1 MVANVHGGG
10 SAIVAARVLAET
22 HQKESI
28 KAASDGMA
36 QAPDV
41 ESADDGT
48 PAALQQKLADM
59 ADDMASVATQ
69 FRNRREFEKKGATSG
84 EGFERV
90 LDEEAAPKAQKLVEV
105 LAVQNLSLDAML
117 AQARSLFPD
126 DSDLFLVLKELLK
139 RKRLANIQRRRLEGL
154 LETVTR
160 EANPK
165 MLKGGINCA
174 LKARLFG
181 AALGLQA
188 SLLRQTYRRFLE
200 SECKPLDDYE
210 DWIASY
216 GYKVRHLVLEFVEE
230 SLGTDIRAED
240 PSCDHLEFSYLLAH
254 MRKLH
259 LLRTADRE
267 FVASLLAKKL
277 TPFYEEEEADWLLL
291 LCGLVGRKAPAATL
305 LPQALGACL
314 LSTHAGRSTWLN
326 AVRSAYKRL
335 PPELFVPPGE
345 SGERAEAATAAM
357 SAEVIAAFDQL
368 IDHSYAAELLEQR
381 RSST

>member
-1 MVANVHGGG
+1 MVANIHGAG

-22 HQKESI
+22 RQNESV
-28 KAASDGMA
+28 KAASDGMT
-36 QAPDV
+36 QADNV
-41 ESADDGT
+41 ENAEDGT

-69 FRNRREFEKKGATSG
+69 FRNRREFEKKGASS

-105 LAVQNLSLDAML
+105 LAVQNLSMDALL

-126 DSDLFLVLKELLK
+126 DSDLFLVLRELL
-139 RKRLANIQRRRLEGL
+139 QRRRLEGL

-160 EANPK
+160 QANPK

-181 AALGLQA
+181 AVLGLQA

-200 SECKPLDDYE
+200 SERKPLDDYE

-267 FVASLLAKKL
+267 FVMSLLARKL
-277 TPFYEEEEADWLLL
+277 TPSYAQEEADWLLL
-291 LCGLVGRKAPAATL
+291 LCGLVGRRTPADQL

-314 LSTHAGRSTWLN
+314 LLTHAERSTWLN

-335 PPELFVPPGE
+335 PPELFATAGE
-345 SGERAEAATAAM
+345 SLAGADAAADTANTAA
-357 SAEVIAAFDQL
+357 VIAVFDQL

-381 RSST
+381 RAST

>member
-1 MVANVHGGG
+1 MVANIHGAG

-22 HQKESI
+22 RQKESVR
-28 KAASDGMA
+28 AASDGMA
-36 QAPDV
+36 QADNVENPDD
-41 ESADDGT
+41 ST

-69 FRNRREFEKKGATSG
+69 FRNRREFEKKGASS
-84 EGFERV
+84 EGFERI

-105 LAVQNLSLDAML
+105 LAVQNLSMDALL

-126 DSDLFLVLKELLK
+126 DSDLFLVLRELLK
-139 RKRLANIQRRRLEGL
+139 RKRLANIQRRRLESL

-160 EANPK
+160 QANPK

-200 SECKPLDDYE
+200 SERKPLDDYE

-267 FVASLLAKKL
+267 FVMSLLARKL
-277 TPFYEEEEADWLLL
+277 TPSYAQEEADWLLL
-291 LCGLVGRKAPAATL
+291 LCGLVGRRMPADQL
-305 LPQALGACL
+305 LQQALGACL
-314 LSTHAGRSTWLN
+314 LPTHAERSTWLN

-335 PPELFVPPGE
+335 PPELFATTGE
-345 SGERAEAATAAM
+345 SGADAATNTANT
-357 SAEVIAAFDQL
+357 AEVIAVFDQL

-381 RSST
+381 RAPT